1 MPETALRV
9 YRGTKYFSASLF
21 EGSQRMSRRKQDHE
35 RGVKAPP
42 DKEMAVASVRAP
54 PTMSTGQIS
63 APKASMICQGVPI
76 FGRGSSFC
84 AWPAARLLDAPSASS
99 CWTSRP
105 ALRPLGAPAASSC
118 WTRPSLPSCWTV
130 STGGASSSVTCSA
143 ADLVLSISA
152 TLTFTSRAMMSS
164 IAALR
169 FLSKS
174 ALWRATSAA
183 TIEETPPAPVWE
195 VSRFLDAPS
204 GVAEGRTGACSVD
217 YLVLMLKRSMAIRCE
232 CVEVESP
239 LTAHASDCTH
249 FSLRPAL
256 NVRSR

>member
-63 APKASMICQGVPI
+63 APKASMICQGVPT
-76 FGRGSSFC
+76 FTRGSSFC
-84 AWPAARLLDAPSASS
+84 AWSAARLWGPAPATSSGWAILAGGAPSSAN
-99 CWTSRP
+99 
-105 ALRPLGAPAASSC
+105 
-118 WTRPSLPSCWTV
+118 
-130 STGGASSSVTCSA
+130 CS
-143 ADLVLSISA
+143 
-152 TLTFTSRAMMSS
+152 
-164 IAALR
+164 
-169 FLSKS
+169 
-174 ALWRATSAA
+174 
-183 TIEETPPAPVWE
+183 APVWG
-195 VSRFLDAPS
+195 VNGFLDAPS